1 MSISFANHNHSS
13 LPATSP
19 SLYGGSIR
27 QMMIARYLKGNRKL
41 WAFSYKGRVYL
52 SSRLECDLDLP
63 PQKHDLSGVR
73 AKLIQA
79 NNER

>member
-1 MSISFANHNHSS
+1 
-13 LPATSP
+13 
-19 SLYGGSIR
+19 
-27 QMMIARYLKGNRKL
+27 MIARYLKGNRKL